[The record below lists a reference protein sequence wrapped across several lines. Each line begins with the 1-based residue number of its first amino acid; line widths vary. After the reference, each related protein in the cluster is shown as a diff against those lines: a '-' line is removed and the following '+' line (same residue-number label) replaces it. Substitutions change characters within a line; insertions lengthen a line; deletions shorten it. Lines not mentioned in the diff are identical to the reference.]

1 MRLSYGEHGEYV
13 RTFHSEGKV
22 HSSKDLLS
30 AREKE
35 ILKLVA
41 NDYDTREIAERLFI
55 STVTVGNHRSN
66 MIARL
71 GARDTTALVQL
82 AKMANII

>member
-1 MRLSYGEHGEYV
+1 V
-13 RTFHSEGKV
+13 RTFHSENKL
-22 HSSKDLLS
+22 HSNKDLLS

-35 ILKLVA
+35 ILKLIA
-41 NDYDTREIAERLFI
+41 NDCDTREIARRLSI
-55 STVTVGNHRSN
+55 STITVGNHRSN